1 MYIKIFH
8 RCENN
13 NGCNLQSSL
22 RVSCLNFRG
31 KGFERWWDIGQP
43 WIIREKRHS
52 VLQRSWSTNWLD
64 YRKFCTHL
72 VMLIITNNIN
82 TLISSVEFRWW
93 NLLSVHN
100 VNICVSF
107 FQVFLSE
114 YAGPLAIYLVFYTRP
129 AIIYGIAAASEPR
142 AQVVK

>member
-82 TLISSVEFRWW
+82 QFNWIQMMKFAFGTQCKYMCF
-93 NLLSVHN
+93 LLSG
-100 VNICVSF
+100 VSIGVCRSF
-107 FQVFLSE
+107 GHLFGLLHPASHYLWHSCSIWTKSSSGQVS
-114 YAGPLAIYLVFYTRP
+114 
-129 AIIYGIAAASEPR
+129 S
-142 AQVVK
+142 